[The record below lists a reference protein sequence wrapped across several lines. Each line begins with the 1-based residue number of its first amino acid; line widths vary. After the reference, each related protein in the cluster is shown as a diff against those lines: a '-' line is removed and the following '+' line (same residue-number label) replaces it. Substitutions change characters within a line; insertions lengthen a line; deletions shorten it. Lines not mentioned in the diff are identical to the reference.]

1 MSTQMFYH
9 CILPTWL
16 ARWFPELCVFG
27 GLCVTIGTVHNGHF
41 CYFDCLLTVFDHWRT
56 NCHRSTKTVPT
67 VYQSSKTVKQ
77 QKMTIGV
84 PIITC
89 LHRVRWIHKVRVC
102 VRRIHKA
109 GFQKSIRRWS
119 EYTSG
124 RRVSNL
130 FLSKYLMQRIYIP
143 VWYFRSSPVNFVRC
157 SIYTCV
163 CRFTHLRSPRA
174 DMVRNIINR
183 PDGLINRPDKLINR
197 PDDLLICPNDLL
209 ISPDRLINHSDNL
222 LIRPDRLIIIHP
234 DELINRPDDFLICPD
249 GLINCPDRLINR
261 LDDLLIHPDRLI
273 NCADDLLIRPD
284 DLLHYAPCP
293 LGGFVHT
300 GPSQVN
306 NFVSGSCCTLREEEG
321 RGK

>member
-41 CYFDCLLTVFDHWRT
+41 CYFDCLLTVFDHWCT

-109 GFQKSIRRWS
+109 GFQKSIRHWS

-157 SIYTCV
+157 SIYTCI

-209 ISPDRLINHSDNL
+209 IRPDRLINHSDNL

-234 DELINRPDDFLICPD
+234 DELINRPDDFLI
-249 GLINCPDRLINR
+249 CPDRLINR

>member
-1 MSTQMFYH
+1 
-9 CILPTWL
+9 
-16 ARWFPELCVFG
+16 
-27 GLCVTIGTVHNGHF
+27 
-41 CYFDCLLTVFDHWRT
+41 
-56 NCHRSTKTVPT
+56 
-67 VYQSSKTVKQ
+67 
-77 QKMTIGV
+77 MTIGV

-89 LHRVRWIHKVRVC
+89 LHR

-124 RRVSNL
+124 RRVSHL
-130 FLSKYLMQRIYIP
+130 FLSKYMTQRIYIP
-143 VWYFRSSPVNFVRC
+143 VWYFRSSPDIFVRC

-163 CRFTHLRSPRA
+163 CRLTHLRSPRA

-183 PDGLINRPDKLINR
+183 PDGLINRPDN
-197 PDDLLICPNDLL
+197 LLICPNDLL
-209 ISPDRLINHSDNL
+209 IRPDRLINHSDNL
-222 LIRPDRLIIIHP
+222 LIRPDGLIIIHP

-306 NFVSGSCCTLREEEG
+306 NFVSGSCCTLRCSREEEG

>member
-41 CYFDCLLTVFDHWRT
+41 CYFDCLLTVFDHWCT

-183 PDGLINRPDKLINR
+183 PDKLINR

-209 ISPDRLINHSDNL
+209 IRPDRLINHSDNL

>member
-41 CYFDCLLTVFDHWRT
+41 CYFDCLLTVFDHWCT

-163 CRFTHLRSPRA
+163 CRLTHLRSPRA
-174 DMVRNIINR
+174 DMVRINKSS
-183 PDGLINRPDKLINR
+183 GQINKSSGRFINLSERFINQSGQINKSFGQFVNSSGQIDNNPSGRINKSSGWFLNLSGRINKLSGQINKSSGR
-197 PDDLLICPNDLL
+197 F
-209 ISPDRLINHSDNL
+209 IN
-222 LIRPDRLIIIHP
+222 
-234 DELINRPDDFLICPD
+234 
-249 GLINCPDRLINR
+249 
-261 LDDLLIHPDRLI
+261 
-273 NCADDLLIRPD
+273 
-284 DLLHYAPCP
+284 
-293 LGGFVHT
+293 
-300 GPSQVN
+300 PS
-306 NFVSGSCCTLREEEG
+306 G
-321 RGK
+321 